1 MRLGIAGKG
10 YCMTIRE
17 GLRWYFSTVKL
28 ILRPAKGLEL
38 PLSETRRRIRALRT
52 DTDIESV
59 VWQTKRF
66 LARLEV
72 KK

>member
-1 MRLGIAGKG
+1 
-10 YCMTIRE
+10 MTIRE

-28 ILRPAKGLEL
+28 ILRPTKGLEL
-38 PLSETRRRIRALRT
+38 PLSRNTEKDWALRT